1 MNHYITALAK
11 KEMAS
16 TVQIHMRD
24 DYPYPNMQDKQIDS
38 SFAQE
43 IDNFLTDLTP
53 DGGTISTE

>member
-11 KEMAS
+11 KEMES

-53 DGGTISTE
+53 D